1 MFSREVFIVKFS
13 NIIILILA
21 LILLVGCQAPETK
34 EEASIIKESKTE
46 LPVKDIEVLDE
57 PVDEVEETNKLEE
70 VKESEEIIKQ
80 ITFDD
85 FNEGKIEEDIYM
97 VVFSLK
103 TCKPCKAY
111 KETIKEILKEYPDA
125 PIYEIK
131 IENEPGIEEKIDIPG
146 LPMTIITKDG
156 EEVFRE
162 TGTLPGILIM
172 DYLELK

>member
-1 MFSREVFIVKFS
+1 MKFS

-21 LILLVGCQAPETK
+21 LILLVGCQAPKTK
-34 EEASIIKESKTE
+34 EALIIKEPKAE

-85 FNEGKIEEDIYM
+85 FNEGKIEENIYM

-131 IENEPGIEEKIDIPG
+131 IENGPGIEEKIEIPG

-172 DYLELK
+172 DYLQLK